1 MKQFKARKSKNSYT
15 ILFALIISCGIL
27 QPISGVSQHASFSVD
42 SKIPELALTDTT
54 NLTVLNARHGSR
66 FSFSVSM
73 QDRALHSG
81 SLGFDRDEILE
92 TLFGVRV
99 NKKYYCF
106 RTSTCPEGWKYL
118 ENQHIKIGLTATQL
132 TGETDEGV
140 VVTLTIVSPFTPTD
154 ALSDTANL
162 KVQLMPAYYLLW
174 DVTNA
179 STTKS
184 EVALFTG
191 FKRFTIQ
198 KNNAL
203 ASRSWAVETKRNRIY
218 FRDNTAWNTR
228 TCLTKVSEQ
237 ATEQFTQQGFNGF
250 EIPTTLNSGK
260 SYSDTLLYATYYSNK
275 VMHDNK
281 LNQSLK
287 FYYTNIWKNLEDV
300 VLHAKNHAV
309 KYIGLSQRF
318 ENLLKR
324 SKRTPEEKWV
334 VAIAFRSDLANS
346 FLLIDEK
353 QKPRFYLSEGRFR
366 HLSTIDVAHETEI
379 TALFAPWRLKLQL
392 DQWLDYMARKEVD
405 RGLSKY
411 GEPHHEGMSAS
422 EYGPFLY
429 HDVGDMPYISETSD
443 YWFGPHMA
451 AEENANYPLLLYW
464 YWKLTGDDAFVQS
477 QLGMVDVL
485 LYSLMN
491 RDTNGNGIVDKG
503 FGWTTYDASEVL
515 KHSPEN
521 LYLAIKQL
529 CAYELAADMFENLL
543 IKADS
548 KDNKHTHNKNA
559 EDGTGVGFS
568 KTNICNEKLRLKQ
581 AKKYR
586 NEAKKILTT
595 LQKAHKQYGYLPV
608 SLDNNFKNHDA
619 YSVVIGEG
627 LFWTGLSGYSSK
639 TIKKLVPLVQSTYT
653 KAYQKSSRSNA
664 IALTTAVGSSWF
676 SKIMVSDIIAG
687 YWFNQTVSTAHFAF
701 EINKNNY
708 YAYNDGLKQDGKTL
722 WTGFWYPRGVVSLG
736 YLLLEQKFTAQKRK
750 EFLKDL
756 Q

>member
-1 MKQFKARKSKNSYT
+1 MKRKKQFT
-15 ILFALIISCGIL
+15 ILFTIILSFNVL
-27 QPISGVSQHASFSVD
+27 QPTIGAGQSATFSVD
-42 SKIPELALTDTT
+42 PKIPEIVLTDTT
-54 NLTVLNARHGSR
+54 RLTVLNARHGSR
-66 FSFSVSM
+66 FSLSISL
-73 QDRALHSG
+73 QDKAFHSG

-92 TLFGVRV
+92 TLIGIRV
-99 NKKYYCF
+99 NQKYYCF
-106 RTSTCPEGWKYL
+106 RTSACPQGWMYL
-118 ENQHIKIGLTATQL
+118 KNQHIKTGLTAIQL
-132 TGETDEGV
+132 SGETDEGV
-140 VVTLTIVSPFTPTD
+140 VVNLSIISPFTPSN

-162 KVQLMPAYYLLW
+162 KVQVMPAYYLLW
-174 DVTNA
+174 DVSNTSSN
-179 STTKS
+179 
-184 EVALFTG
+184 ELDVALFTG

-203 ASRSWAVETKRNRIY
+203 ASRSWAVGSKRNRIY
-218 FRDNTAWNTR
+218 FRDNTAWNTK

-237 ATEQFTQQGFNGF
+237 SCKQFSQQGFNGF
-250 EIPTTLNSGK
+250 EIPTSLKSKK
-260 SYSDTLLYATYYSNK
+260 SYSDTLLYATYFNGE

-287 FYYTNIWKNLEDV
+287 FYYTNIWKNADDV
-300 VLHAKNHAV
+300 IHYAKKHAAS
-309 KYIGLSQRF
+309 YITLSQKF

-324 SKRTPEEKWV
+324 SGRTPEEKWII
-334 VAIAFRSDLANS
+334 AITFRSDLANS

-366 HLSTIDVAHETEI
+366 HLSTIDVAHETGI

-405 RGLSKY
+405 RGISKY
-411 GEPHHEGMSAS
+411 GDPHREGMSAS
-422 EYGPFLY
+422 EYGPYLY
-429 HDVGDMPYISETSD
+429 HDVGDMPNISETSD

-477 QLGMVDVL
+477 QLGMVDIL

-491 RDTNGNGIVDKG
+491 RDTNGNGIADKG
-503 FGWTTYDASEVL
+503 FGWTTYDASDVL
-515 KHSPEN
+515 KHSPDN
-521 LYLAIKQL
+521 LYLAVKQL

-543 IKADS
+543 IKPDS
-548 KDNKHTHNKNA
+548 KDNKHTHDKNA

-568 KTNICNEKLRLKQ
+568 ETKICNEKLRLKQ

-586 NEAKKILTT
+586 QEAKKILSA
-595 LQKAHKQYGYLPV
+595 LQQAHKKHGYLPV
-608 SLDNNFKNHDA
+608 SLDNNFKNRDA

-627 LFWTGLSGYSSK
+627 LLWTGLSGYSSK
-639 TIKKLVPLVQSTYT
+639 TINKLIPLIQSTYT
-653 KAYQKSSRSNA
+653 TAFQKSTRSKA

-687 YWFNQTVSTAHFAF
+687 YWFNHNVSTAHFAF

-722 WTGFWYPRGVVSLG
+722 WTGFWYPRGVISLG
-736 YLLLEQKFTAQKRK
+736 YLLLEQKFTAQKRN